1 MGTII
6 RRESKKIVVQ
16 YRHVESSRA
25 DCNRFASFR
34 GEGRGPAPSWPLGS
48 RELLLLLLY
57 QTWLGGELEF
67 DPPPLPLLQNGYSR
81 ATAFRTSPFTRVNG
95 SRVLEFIRSIKI
107 EANGSLSRAK
117 EKHIY
122 IYIYT
127 SGTRIY
133 SWWVPVQIVTSL
145 TVLLVLPIR
154 ISSPSLS
161 PYSDIFAR
169 VRICEP
175 DDMS

>member
-1 MGTII
+1 MQPICLVS
-6 RRESKKIVVQ
+6 RRRSGPGSVVTP
-16 YRHVESSRA
+16 RISRVIT
-25 DCNRFASFR
+25 
-34 GEGRGPAPSWPLGS
+34 PAPLSNVT
-48 RELLLLLLY
+48 R
-57 QTWLGGELEF
+57 GGTRIRPSS
-67 DPPPLPLLQNGYSR
+67 PPPPPKMVILVQR
-81 ATAFRTSPFTRVNG
+81 PFE
-95 SRVLEFIRSIKI
+95 RVLSRGLTVAVYSSLFDRSKSKRMDPSQEQKKNI
-107 EANGSLSRAK
+107 
-117 EKHIY
+117 H

>member
-1 MGTII
+1 MQPICLVS
-6 RRESKKIVVQ
+6 RRRSGPGSVVTP
-16 YRHVESSRA
+16 RISRVIT
-25 DCNRFASFR
+25 
-34 GEGRGPAPSWPLGS
+34 PAPLSNVT
-48 RELLLLLLY
+48 R
-57 QTWLGGELEF
+57 GELEF

-122 IYIYT
+122 IYT

-154 ISSPSLS
+154 ISSSSLS
-161 PYSDIFAR
+161 LSSCSNISAR
-169 VRICEP
+169 LRICEP

>member
-1 MGTII
+1 MPRFEEKVGARL
-6 RRESKKIVVQ
+6 RRDPSDLASYYSCSFIKRDSGGNSNSILLPSP
-16 YRHVESSRA
+16 SS
-25 DCNRFASFR
+25 
-34 GEGRGPAPSWPLGS
+34 
-48 RELLLLLLY
+48 
-57 QTWLGGELEF
+57 
-67 DPPPLPLLQNGYSR
+67 QNGYSR

-117 EKHIY
+117 EKH